1 MKVFRVTQDVL
12 RTGGLRPLKLQ
23 LRPDLILEAGPKIIH
38 PLDRKQKRSDRKW
51 FGFEWLLPEGY
62 PRSVHDNYFKFSM
75 WTGIQGITSSFI
87 GGKQF
92 LE

>member
-12 RTGGLRPLKLQ
+12 RTGGLRPLKIQ

-38 PLDRKQKRSDRKW
+38 PLHKKRTDRKW
-51 FGFEWLLPEGY
+51 MGWLLPEGY
-62 PRSVHDNYFKFSM
+62 PQSVHDNYLKFSM

-87 GGKQF
+87 GGKGRG
-92 LE
+92 